1 MDTLRISLDTKAKV
15 KVGAFSR
22 GGRSRGRCAVQAL
35 DHDMAPQAVLVP
47 LGILEIQRGPV
58 LIDQPWL
65 LFGHSR
71 ETADFIADGLSQWW
85 TERRTVHQGVRR
97 LQIELDNGPEIAS
110 SRTQFM
116 KRMVNLADDSGLEI
130 ELVYLPPYHS
140 KYNPIERFWGILEQH
155 WNGVLLNTTDTVL
168 RWAETVTWRNVSPI
182 VRETTAT
189 YECGIKLTR
198 SQLRPISDRLIRSET
213 IRKWSLTI
221 TPA

>member
-1 MDTLRISLDTKAKV
+1 
-15 KVGAFSR
+15 
-22 GGRSRGRCAVQAL
+22 
-35 DHDMAPQAVLVP
+35 MAPQAILVP
-47 LGILEIQRGPV
+47 LGILEIQRGPMS
-58 LIDQPWL
+58 IDQPWL

-85 TERRTVHQGVRR
+85 RERRTVHQGVRR

-116 KRMVNLADDSGLEI
+116 KRMVEFTDHSGLEI

-155 WNGVLLNTTDTVL
+155 WNGVLLTTTDTVL

-189 YECGIKLTR
+189 YERGIKLTR
-198 SQLRPISDRLIRSET
+198 SQLRPISDRLIRSKT

-221 TPA
+221 TPT